1 MTDAICNQCGGTG
14 KFPLINVWEVK
25 RRLTSGGDPGELPVF
40 PNAPCAE
47 CDNEKFVAY
56 VQAMIERHGEPF
68 PDGEVN
74 YVMYYISPDGERYAM
89 LSQKDTSNETS
100 D

>member
-1 MTDAICNQCGGTG
+1 MDDKTCEQCGGTG

-25 RRLTSGGDPGELPVF
+25 RRLGSGEDPGAIPLF

-47 CDNEKFVAY
+47 CQNENFVAY
-56 VQAMIERHGEPF
+56 TQAMIERHGEPF
-68 PDGEVN
+68 PDGDVTS
-74 YVMYYISPDGERYAM
+74 VVYYISPEGERYAM
-89 LSQKDTSNETS
+89 LSSKEIHNETQ